1 MEILNFYEK
10 IENNLFLLEFFYILF
25 NILEFFIF
33 YLVWEFSDKLFNLN
47 NLIDFYID
55 NKVLEID

>member
-33 YLVWEFSDKLFNLN
+33 YLVWEFSEKLFNLN
-47 NLIDFYID
+47 NLIDFYVD

>member
-25 NILEFFIF
+25 NILEFFIL
-33 YLVWEFSDKLFNLN
+33 YLVWEFSEKLFNLN
-47 NLIDFYID
+47 NLIDFYVD
-55 NKVLEID
+55 NKALEID